1 MSLVEEIKKK
11 NVPAHIAIIMDGNG
25 RWAKSKGRARIFGHK
40 SALTAVR
47 ESIEGCAEVGVEYLT
62 LYAFSAE
69 NWNRP
74 QREVNAL
81 MTLLVDSI
89 HKELPTLM
97 KNKIRLNAIGD
108 IESLPSKCQ
117 RELQSAIDQTSENN
131 HMQLNLALSYSSRW
145 EIIHAVKKIIRDAQD
160 NKINEKEF
168 SEQNFESYLST
179 SEMPDPELMI
189 RTSGEYRISNFLLWQ
204 MAYCELCFVEKLW
217 PDFRKDD
224 LFTAIQNFQGRER
237 RFGKTGAQIKAKAN
251 V

>member
-1 MSLVEEIKKK
+1 
-11 NVPAHIAIIMDGNG
+11 
-25 RWAKSKGRARIFGHK
+25 
-40 SALTAVR
+40 
-47 ESIEGCAEVGVEYLT
+47 
-62 LYAFSAE
+62 
-69 NWNRP
+69 
-74 QREVNAL
+74 
-81 MTLLVDSI
+81 
-89 HKELPTLM
+89 
-97 KNKIRLNAIGD
+97 
-108 IESLPSKCQ
+108 
-117 RELQSAIDQTSENN
+117 
-131 HMQLNLALSYSSRW
+131 MQLNLALSYSSRW

-160 NKINEKEF
+160 NKINEIEF